1 MTELS
6 KLLRQRLA
14 SGSHARVRPESH
26 PDADTL
32 TAYMEQLLPAAER
45 NQVLEHLAACSHC
58 REVAALALP
67 EPVASQ
73 GAPAVAAPAA
83 RRWGFLWSPRFRIA
97 ASLATVAIVA
107 TILLEVR
114 PKPQEQAK
122 TPDSFTAPS
131 GATAEK
137 DTRAAAKPETVLE
150 APVPPPSAN
159 TRAGLQDSITPGAA
173 RGRSEVEANR
183 SVAIGNAR
191 AASSHVD
198 NKAAPPAAIDRDS
211 AVSSLSGRPVMAGGV
226 SGFSRND
233 YVNQGFFANNAPADA
248 VSGALFVSTDGA
260 ELPSAPPPRTSNQF
274 PSPTI
279 SVANIMGF
287 ADMPTQNT
295 GTQAVRILAPPSRS
309 SRLGLAYLPALGTK
323 AKSVLRHS
331 VPAIPPGATSFA
343 MGGAGQLNPNVSE
356 AAAAAPALDGGVS
369 ALEQSGAFRRRALSD
384 AGSVN
389 MKAEMLPE
397 SALSLWRVSGGRLV
411 RPGETAGT
419 WIEACPN
426 FEAVQFATSSA
437 HGKDLWAGGANAAL
451 IHSSDGGVTCERV
464 TLGASAI
471 GTIIHIEARGAV
483 VQVKSSSG
491 QSWSSQDGGKTWKI
505 DE

>member
-1 MTELS
+1 M
-6 KLLRQRLA
+6 LRQRLA

-67 EPVASQ
+67 EPVANQ
-73 GAPAVAAPAA
+73 VAAAVAPSAA

-122 TPDSFTAPS
+122 TDSFTAPS

-137 DTRAAAKPETVLE
+137 DTRAAAKPETAFE

-309 SRLGLAYLPALGTK
+309 SHLGLMTTLSALGPK
-323 AKSVLRHS
+323 AKSVLRH
-331 VPAIPPGATSFA
+331 T
-343 MGGAGQLNPNVSE
+343 
-356 AAAAAPALDGGVS
+356 AP
-369 ALEQSGAFRRRALSD
+369 
-384 AGSVN
+384 
-389 MKAEMLPE
+389 
-397 SALSLWRVSGGRLV
+397 
-411 RPGETAGT
+411 
-419 WIEACPN
+419 
-426 FEAVQFATSSA
+426 
-437 HGKDLWAGGANAAL
+437 
-451 IHSSDGGVTCERV
+451 
-464 TLGASAI
+464 
-471 GTIIHIEARGAV
+471 
-483 VQVKSSSG
+483 
-491 QSWSSQDGGKTWKI
+491 
-505 DE
+505 